1 MTGQEEKVLDLL
13 RTHLI
18 TSEGRLYDHV
28 ATTFRWLMATLFAA
42 NGGAILA
49 LLQANP
55 KGGSIAPAALGWFA
69 GGVFLSILMGLL
81 SSFWGHRASV
91 RVTAT
96 RFKIDRAIL
105 EGAMNHE
112 ILADISAQKPSW
124 KTWVPSYVGILS
136 FVCFTVGML
145 AAGLGQ

>member
-13 RTHLI
+13 RTHLM
-18 TSEGRLYDHV
+18 TSEGRLHDHV

-49 LLQANP
+49 LVQTTSS
-55 KGGSIAPAALGWFA
+55 GGSIAPTALGWFA

-91 RVTAT
+91 RVTTT
-96 RFKIDRAIL
+96 RFRIERAML
-105 EGAMNHE
+105 EGAMNPE
-112 ILADISAQKPSW
+112 ILADISAQKPNW

-136 FVCFTVGML
+136 FACFTAGML
-145 AAGLGQ
+145 AAGLGR

>member
-1 MTGQEEKVLDLL
+1 MTGQEGKVLDLL
-13 RTHLI
+13 RTHLM

-42 NGGAILA
+42 NGGAMLA
-49 LLQANP
+49 LLQA
-55 KGGSIAPAALGWFA
+55 APQTTDVAWASLGWFA

-91 RVTAT
+91 RVTTT
-96 RFKIDRAIL
+96 RFKIERAML
-105 EGAMNHE
+105 EGAMNPD
-112 ILADISAQKPSW
+112 ILADISAQKPNW

-136 FVCFTVGML
+136 FACFSAGML
-145 AAGLGQ
+145 AAGLGR